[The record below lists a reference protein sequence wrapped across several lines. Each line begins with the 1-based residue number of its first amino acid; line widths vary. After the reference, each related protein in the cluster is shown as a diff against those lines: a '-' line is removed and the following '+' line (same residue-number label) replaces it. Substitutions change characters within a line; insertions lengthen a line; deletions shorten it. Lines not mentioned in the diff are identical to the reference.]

1 MIFSQDWEKWFDFF
15 LSIMSLKRQFLNLER
30 TYLLKYN
37 LCIKHALKTFE
48 ILIGVALNLK
58 IILGK
63 TDVFTIL
70 LLPTHENSIL
80 LHSMY
85 FNKVLSYFFHT
96 VYRYILDVFL
106 GILYFFFNQDF
117 MVAEVKVSACNVGD
131 LGLIPGSGRSP
142 GEGNGNPL
150 HYSCLENPMDR
161 GAWGVQSMGS
171 QSRTRLQC
179 GRPGF
184 DPWVGKI
191 P

>member
-1 MIFSQDWEKWFDFF
+1 
-15 LSIMSLKRQFLNLER
+15 MSLKRQFLNLER

-150 HYSCLENPMDR
+150 QYSCLENPMDG

-171 QSRTRLQC
+171 QSRTRLSD
-179 GRPGF
+179 F
-184 DPWVGKI
+184 TFTLLKYS
-191 P
+191 

>member
-1 MIFSQDWEKWFDFF
+1 
-15 LSIMSLKRQFLNLER
+15 MSLKRQFLNLER

-63 TDVFTIL
+63 VDIFTIL
-70 LLPTHENSIL
+70 LLPTHENRIL

-106 GILYFFFNQDF
+106 GILYFFLNQDF
-117 MVAEVKVSACNVGD
+117 MVAQRLKCLPAMRETWVWSLGRED
-131 LGLIPGSGRSP
+131 LLEKKMATHSSILAWRIPWTEEPGGL
-142 GEGNGNPL
+142 
-150 HYSCLENPMDR
+150 
-161 GAWGVQSMGS
+161 QSTGS
-171 QSRTRLQC
+171 QSRTRLNDFTFPLLKYSWFTMFQVYSKMIQLYMY
-179 GRPGF
+179 R
-184 DPWVGKI
+184 
-191 P
+191 

>member
-1 MIFSQDWEKWFDFF
+1 
-15 LSIMSLKRQFLNLER
+15 MSLKKQFLNLKR

-48 ILIGVALNLK
+48 ILIGIALNLK

-63 TDVFTIL
+63 VDIFTIL

-106 GILYFFFNQDF
+106 GILYFFLSRFYGGS
-117 MVAEVKVSACNVGD
+117 EVKVSTSNMGD
-131 LGLIPGSGRSP
+131 LGLIPG
-142 GEGNGNPL
+142 
-150 HYSCLENPMDR
+150 
-161 GAWGVQSMGS
+161 
-171 QSRTRLQC
+171 
-179 GRPGF
+179 
-184 DPWVGKI
+184 
-191 P
+191 